1 MINLT
6 CYVPPRVKEYI
17 SSPGK
22 FNSAVNEK
30 NVNEKNVNEKN
41 VNEKNV
47 NEKNPHRSSY
57 ALDFS

>member
-41 VNEKNV
+41 VNEKN
-47 NEKNPHRSSY
+47 PHRSSY